1 MHSDLKMEKWYN
13 NRLMLD
19 ISEKGGTIKF
29 GPYWFLK
36 IAGWCRLLNN
46 CLAIGQQQNGH
57 IWLLRVRK
65 RKKYFE
71 IAATFLNSKQENS
84 RAQNFN
90 EIKNTNKHISV
101 ADAKQDISSNIP
113 TLYIPR
119 RKAGISKYF
128 ILFRTLSYITLAV
141 TIWPFILFV
150 INPVS
155 PQQLHST

>member
-1 MHSDLKMEKWYN
+1 MHGDLKMEKWYN

-84 RAQNFN
+84 RAENFN
-90 EIKNTNKHISV
+90 EIKKHKQTHISYWCE
-101 ADAKQDISSNIP
+101 AGHFFKYSHS
-113 TLYIPR
+113 LYFSQKGRNFKIFYTVP
-119 RKAGISKYF
+119 Y
-128 ILFRTLSYITLAV
+128 
-141 TIWPFILFV
+141 PFIF
-150 INPVS
+150 NPGS
-155 PQQLHST
+155 DHLAIHPIRDQSCLSTTTT

>member
-1 MHSDLKMEKWYN
+1 
-13 NRLMLD
+13 MLD
-19 ISEKGGTIKF
+19 KWKRRNNEIWTVLVFKNC
-29 GPYWFLK
+29 W
-36 IAGWCRLLNN
+36 LLNN
-46 CLAIGQQQNGH
+46 CLAIGQQQNRH

-71 IAATFLNSKQENS
+71 IAANFLNSIQETS
-84 RAQNFN
+84 RAENFN
-90 EIKNTNKHISV
+90 EIKKHKQT

-119 RKAGISKYF
+119 RKAGISKYVL
-128 ILFRTLSYITLAV
+128 LFRTLSYITLAV